1 MDLPQLT
8 DKPGT
13 QSLKGHEFVSISYH
27 MPTTCEVCSKQ
38 LWHMFR
44 PSPALECRS
53 ACCIIIIYLYLL
65 LHTRARARTCFF
77 VFLYSKIVYKTNII
91 SLCTG
96 CRIKVHKEHLDKK
109 EDAIAPCKLHYDPN
123 SARELLLLAANPED
137 QKYWVSRLSRRVQKC
152 GYKANS
158 HMDGTGQRVSPR

>member
-1 MDLPQLT
+1 
-8 DKPGT
+8 
-13 QSLKGHEFVSISYH
+13 
-27 MPTTCEVCSKQ
+27 MPTYVLYIIQ
-38 LWHMFR
+38 LH
-44 PSPALECRS
+44 LVN
-53 ACCIIIIYLYLL
+53 I
-65 LHTRARARTCFF
+65 
-77 VFLYSKIVYKTNII
+77 LYSYILLCETDIIVIA
-91 SLCTG
+91 G

>member
-1 MDLPQLT
+1 MY
-8 DKPGT
+8 
-13 QSLKGHEFVSISYH
+13 SY
-27 MPTTCEVCSKQ
+27 
-38 LWHMFR
+38 
-44 PSPALECRS
+44 
-53 ACCIIIIYLYLL
+53 
-65 LHTRARARTCFF
+65 
-77 VFLYSKIVYKTNII
+77 NIQI
-91 SLCTG
+91 KYCDAG

-158 HMDGTGQRVSPR
+158 HVDGTGQRVSPR